1 MAKIWGHRERAAERN
16 PGKTTNHYAEWNANY
31 LAAKQADA
39 NLDTVLQEYRKE
51 KIKEWNIKH
60 GWTDGVKPAVDVA
73 ELEKPKELRSGS
85 PVLAEPA
92 PSKFAEAPRARWSTE
107 AAAAL
112 AELVEEQETTL
123 RWIKADE
130 PTWTRIAERLR
141 AEVAGAEY
149 TWRQCRDKAYNLG
162 LLATGDERLP
172 PMRPYFPGVSPPLDL
187 TGLRAD
193 IKRGDAARLEFAKL
207 TVPGLRWLCGF
218 VFNVGVPDVL
228 SVNREALTDAL
239 ATAGMPAC
247 DPNDFGAEVP
257 RVATPAFAKALLKS
271 TAAHCA
277 VEQSVNAAERALG
290 TPADARGGPVTGR
303 KGYNALMRRKVLKHF
318 RDAYRPPP
326 GVFPPCRANAEVI
339 ANAVTVAYTPHTDF
353 DARQDCC
360 VCGRLFLDCG
370 GRVFCAERRR
380 KSEVP
385 ST

>member
-1 MAKIWGHRERAAERN
+1 M
-16 PGKTTNHYAEWNANY
+16 
-31 LAAKQADA
+31 
-39 NLDTVLQEYRKE
+39 
-51 KIKEWNIKH
+51 
-60 GWTDGVKPAVDVA
+60 KPAVDPA
-73 ELEKPKELRSGS
+73 ELEKPTKLRKVEGRARS

-92 PSKFAEAPRARWSTE
+92 PPKQARWSTE

-162 LLATGDERLP
+162 LLATTEEILP

-193 IKRGDAARLEFAKL
+193 IKRGDAARPEFAKL

-218 VFNVGVPDVL
+218 VFNVGVPSAL
-228 SVNREALTDAL
+228 SVNREAFTDAL

-257 RVATPAFAKALLKS
+257 RVATPAFRDALVAS
-271 TAAHCA
+271 VASHCA
-277 VEQSVNAAERALG
+277 VERSVNAAERALG

-303 KGYNALMRRKVLKHF
+303 SYDALMRRKVLKHF
-318 RDAYRPPP
+318 RDTYRPPP

-339 ANAVTVAYTPHTDF
+339 ANAVTVPYTRHTDF
-353 DARQDCC
+353 DPRQDCC

-370 GRVFCAERRR
+370 GRVFCAERR
-380 KSEVP
+380 
-385 ST
+385 